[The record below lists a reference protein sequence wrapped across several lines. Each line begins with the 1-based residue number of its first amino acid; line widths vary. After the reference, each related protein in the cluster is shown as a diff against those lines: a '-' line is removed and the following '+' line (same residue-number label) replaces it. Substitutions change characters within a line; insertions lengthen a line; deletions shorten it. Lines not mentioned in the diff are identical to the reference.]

1 MLYVQTQ
8 YLKGVK
14 FQVVLHVHSEPVLA
28 GLAF

>member
-14 FQVVLHVHSEPVLA
+14 FQVVLHVHSEHVLA
-28 GLAF
+28 GLAS